1 MGLHWY
7 LFALAL
13 GAGFSVAVAVI
24 GAGVGQGLVGMG
36 AMGGIARQP
45 EAAGR
50 IQTAM
55 IIALALIESLVIY
68 ALLVSLILIFLVGL
82 PSGREAFQAIQSAA
96 GAAGGG

>member
-1 MGLHWY
+1 MGLHFY
-7 LFALAL
+7 LAALAL
-13 GAGFSVAVAVI
+13 GAGLGVAISVI

-68 ALLVSLILIFLVGL
+68 ALLVALIVIFVVGL
-82 PSGREAFQAIQSAA
+82 PSGKEVFEAIK
-96 GAAGGG
+96 AAGGR